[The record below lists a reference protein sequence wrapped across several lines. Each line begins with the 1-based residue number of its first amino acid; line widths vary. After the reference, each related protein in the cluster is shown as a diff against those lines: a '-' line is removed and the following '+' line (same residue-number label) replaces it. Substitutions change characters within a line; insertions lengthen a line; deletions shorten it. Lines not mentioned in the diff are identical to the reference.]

1 MKKIFMALAIFSMV
15 GLTSCSVSH
24 RLHSE
29 TDTYG
34 KANPV
39 KREYT
44 KCDTC
49 KGLGSCTS
57 CKGTGKISG
66 NTCAVCKGSGR
77 CLKCDGK
84 GVL

>member
-1 MKKIFMALAIFSMV
+1 MKKIFMALAILSML
-15 GLTSCSVSH
+15 GLTSCSTYH
-24 RLHSE
+24 RSE
-29 TDTYG
+29 TTTYG

-49 KGLGSCTS
+49 KGLGSCTT

-66 NTCAVCKGSGR
+66 DTCGVCKGSGR